1 MDGNSAQN
9 RRTTYLSDYRPSD
22 FVISEI
28 DLRFDLYDEVCNVRA
43 QMQFTRSNTSA
54 PTSPLRLDGDEL
66 DLVSVQLQGS
76 PLGPDQYQ
84 VTSSELVIPNVPD
97 VFSLSVD
104 TRIFPSRNTT
114 LMGLYLSGGT
124 FCTQCEAEGFR
135 RMTFMLDRPDV
146 LARYSTT
153 IVAERE
159 RFPVLLSNGNCT
171 DQGDAGAGRHYAT
184 WKDPFPKPSYLF
196 ALVAGKLAFVEDHF
210 VTFKGRKVALR
221 IFVEPHN
228 IDKCSHAM
236 ASLKRAMRWDEEVYG
251 REYDLDIY
259 MIVAVDDFN
268 MGAMENKGLNLF
280 NSKYVLAR
288 PETATD
294 ADYQVIEAIIAHEYF
309 HNWSGNRV
317 TCRDWFQ
324 LSLKEGFTVFRDQ
337 EFTSDMHSRAVKRIQ
352 DVNILRNQQ
361 FREDGG
367 PMAHPV
373 RPSSYIEINN
383 FYTVTIYNKG
393 AELIRMMYHLLGAR
407 DFRAGTDLYFERHD
421 GQAVT
426 IDDFVVALEDAGG
439 INLGQFKRW
448 YVQSGTPELHITGQY
463 DSQRRLFTVQVR
475 QSCPP
480 TPGQDNKLPF
490 HFPLVMALLD
500 RSGKRIPLRLQGE
513 TPSSELADKPTR
525 VLSLHEAHQSFTFV
539 NVDARPTPSYLR
551 GFSAPVKWTSDLTE
565 QDLIFLAMHDDD
577 PFSRWDANQR
587 VQISVILDI
596 VYQRRADA
604 PANISKTVFAIAR
617 EHLNKSAGDP
627 LFASMLLSLPSEQ
640 YIAEFMSVIDPVAIH
655 QACRRIRE
663 ALVEHLYEEFIQT
676 YTVNEELGEYR
687 IDIDSI
693 AKRSLKN
700 TCLGYLMES
709 ADEDVRSRC
718 VDQCFSAN
726 NMTDSIAALTYLAN
740 SPGEDGKRAL
750 DGFYQRWQHDPLVI
764 DKWFTIQAASRLPDT
779 LERMR
784 VLLQHPSFT
793 LRNPNRIRAVIG
805 TFAHG
810 NPMYFHHE
818 SGEGYELVADYIVAL
833 DEINPQITARLASAF
848 ALWRRF
854 DAARQLMM
862 QEQLKRI
869 AAKPH
874 LSRDTYEV
882 VTTVLGASQ

>member
-1 MDGNSAQN
+1 MVGKSAEH

-28 DLRFDLYDEVCNVRA
+28 DLRFDLFDDVCKVRA
-43 QMQFTRSNTSA
+43 QMQLMRSSTSL
-54 PTSPLRLDGDEL
+54 PRIPLRLDGDEL
-66 DLVSVQLQGS
+66 ELVSVTLNGS
-76 PLGPDQYQ
+76 PLGPDQFR
-84 VTSSELVIPNVPD
+84 VSSVELVIPNVPD
-97 VFSLSVD
+97 VFSLIVE
-104 TRIFPSRNTT
+104 TRIFPNRNTT

-153 IVAERE
+153 IIADRA
-159 RFPVLLSNGNCT
+159 RFPILLSNGNCT

-196 ALVAGKLAFVEDHF
+196 ALVAGTLAFIEEQF
-210 VTFKGRKVALR
+210 VTFQGRKVVLR

-236 ASLKRAMRWDEEVYG
+236 TSLKRAMRWDEEVYG

-294 ADYQVIEAIIAHEYF
+294 ADYQVIEAIIGHEYF

-337 EFTSDMHSRAVKRIQ
+337 EFTSDLHSRAVKRIQ

-367 PMAHPV
+367 PMSHPV
-373 RPSSYIEINN
+373 RPSSYMEINN
-383 FYTVTIYNKG
+383 FYTVTVYNKG
-393 AELIRMMYHLLGAR
+393 AELIRMMHHLLGPR

-426 IDDFVVALEDAGG
+426 IDDFVAALEHAGG
-439 INLGQFKRW
+439 IDLEQFKRW
-448 YVQSGTPELHITGQY
+448 YTQSGTPELQITSHY
-463 DSQRRLFTVQVR
+463 DSHRQCFTVQVR
-475 QSCPP
+475 QTCPP
-480 TPGQDNKLPF
+480 TPGQANKLPF
-490 HFPLVMALLD
+490 HFPLVIALLD
-500 RSGKRIPLRLQGE
+500 RSGNRIPLQLQGE
-513 TPSSELADKPTR
+513 TPTPNFSDKLTR
-525 VLSLHEAHQSFTFV
+525 VLSLRETHQSFTFV
-539 NVDARPTPSYLR
+539 DVKVRPTPSYLR
-551 GFSAPVKWTSDLTE
+551 GFSAPVKLTADLTE

-577 PFSRWDANQR
+577 PYSRWDANQR
-587 VQISVILDI
+587 VQISVILEI
-596 VYQRRADA
+596 MNQRQAGA
-604 PANISKTVFAIAR
+604 PVSIGETLVTIAR
-617 EHLNKSAGDP
+617 EHLNKSDTDP
-627 LFASMLLSLPSEQ
+627 LFASLLLSLPSEQ
-640 YIAEFMSVIDPVAIH
+640 YIAEFVPVIDPAAIH
-655 QACRRIRE
+655 QACRQVRE
-663 ALVEHLYEEFIQT
+663 ALAKHLYDEFVKAYET
-676 YTVNEELGEYR
+676 NVNLGEYR
-687 IDIDSI
+687 VDIDSI
-693 AKRSLKN
+693 ARRTLKN
-700 TCLGYLMES
+700 TCLGYLMEN
-709 ADEDVRSRC
+709 ANEGIRARC
-718 VDQCFSAN
+718 ADQCFSAN
-726 NMTDSIAALTYLAN
+726 NMTDSIAALTCLAN
-740 SPGEDGKRAL
+740 NSGDEGKRAL
-750 DGFYQRWQHDPLVI
+750 HWFYQRWQHDPLVI

-779 LERMR
+779 IERMR

-793 LRNPNRIRAVIG
+793 LRNPNRIRATIG
-805 TFAHG
+805 TFAHS
-810 NPMYFHHE
+810 NPAFFHQE
-818 SGEGYELVADYIVAL
+818 TGEGYELVADYIVAL

-854 DAARQLMM
+854 SPARQVMM
-862 QEQLKRI
+862 QGQLKRI
-869 AAKPH
+869 VAQPQ

-882 VTTVLGASQ
+882 VTTILDGSA